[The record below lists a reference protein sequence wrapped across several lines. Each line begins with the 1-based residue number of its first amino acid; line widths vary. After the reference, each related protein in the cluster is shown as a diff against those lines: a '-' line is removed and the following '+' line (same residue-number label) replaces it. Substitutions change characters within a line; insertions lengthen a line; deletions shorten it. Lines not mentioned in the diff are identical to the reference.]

1 MAVIVV
7 WVCEVVKVWLLAV
20 VASRMIGWITLL
32 LTQEFNFANN
42 LHIWDTLLS
51 DPDGPQETLL
61 RVCCAMLILIRRR
74 LLAGDFTSNL
84 KLLQNYPPISIRHLL
99 CVANN
104 DHPLGQCNTFG
115 VSFQCSDK
123 LGLSLD
129 LGSFIAGVM
138 ISTTN
143 FAKHTLDQVT
153 GLELALLVEI
163 SLSKLVVWFLFHWLI
178 SSAGS
183 GCHCFL

>member
-7 WVCEVVKVWLLAV
+7 WVCEAVKVWQLAV

-99 CVANN
+99 YVANN
-104 DHPLGQCNTFG
+104 
-115 VSFQCSDK
+115 DK

-129 LGSFIAGVM
+129 LGSFIAEVM

-143 FAKHTLDQVT
+143 FAKHTLDQEVL
-153 GLELALLVEI
+153 LEILLLEY
-163 SLSKLVVWFLFHWLI
+163 LH
-178 SSAGS
+178 
-183 GCHCFL
+183 

>member
-104 DHPLGQCNTFG
+104 D
-115 VSFQCSDK
+115 K

-143 FAKHTLDQVT
+143 FAKHTLDQCWCPEHRTQAENKMVI
-153 GLELALLVEI
+153 GAGVGSMGSNNLEG
-163 SLSKLVVWFLFHWLI
+163 KK
-178 SSAGS
+178 GRKN
-183 GCHCFL
+183 